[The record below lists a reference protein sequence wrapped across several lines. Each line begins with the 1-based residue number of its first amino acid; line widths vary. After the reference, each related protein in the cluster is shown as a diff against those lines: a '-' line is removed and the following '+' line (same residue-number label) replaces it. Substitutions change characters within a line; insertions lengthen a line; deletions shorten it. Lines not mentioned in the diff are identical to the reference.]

1 MIMLRVF
8 AAGRCIAS
16 VFKEDP
22 DGRGGIV
29 LELALGNRPEEC
41 HQETCG
47 YEKTGYN
54 QNDDDAQRMVLGK
67 TICSGFFLG

>member
-8 AAGRCIAS
+8 AAGRCIAT

-29 LELALGNRPEEC
+29 LELAFGNRPDKG
-41 HQETCG
+41 HQET
-47 YEKTGYN
+47 
-54 QNDDDAQRMVLGK
+54 
-67 TICSGFFLG
+67 